1 MMMVWPSV
9 RDICSPIRR
18 ATVSVPPPAAKGT
31 TNVTV
36 FPLDCASA
44 GIANRDIKR
53 AKPVRALPKSRW
65 TMMASLQV
73 IHLLSC
79 IDADVRSLARQS
91 RAKQG
96 GTALASDTG
105 RSKARHQ
112 GGRPGY
118 LARPLHALALLTRR
132 NAARADLPLPSC
144 WVGPAVGTSL
154 ALTRRNQCAGSG
166 ESQGAGLS

>member
-36 FPLDCASA
+36 FALDCASA

-53 AKPVRALPKSRW
+53 AKPVRALLKSRW
-65 TMMASLQV
+65 TMIASPQF

-112 GGRPGY
+112 GGRPG

-132 NAARADLPLPSC
+132 NAARVDLPLPSC